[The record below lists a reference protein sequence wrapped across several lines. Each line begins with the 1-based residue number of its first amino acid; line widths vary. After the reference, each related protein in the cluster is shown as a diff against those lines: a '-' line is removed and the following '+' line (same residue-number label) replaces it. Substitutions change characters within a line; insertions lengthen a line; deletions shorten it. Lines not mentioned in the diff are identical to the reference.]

1 MVAKSITK
9 EYPETLIS
17 NPFVKVI
24 AGSLFLACLAKIS
37 ISLPFTPVPI
47 TFQTLGVFCLGLVM
61 TPQMAVTTVVAYLLE
76 GLFFPVFCSP
86 MCGIAVFCGP
96 TAGYLFSFVPA
107 VALISWLYGKF
118 GRSEARSWV
127 VAMILFV
134 GGGVSLCL
142 GALWLACFLKSI
154 GVSNSLDLV
163 GAFKIGVL
171 PFLIGKIVKI
181 ALVVQGRSVRRL
193 FIGK

>member
-1 MVAKSITK
+1 
-9 EYPETLIS
+9 
-17 NPFVKVI
+17 
-24 AGSLFLACLAKIS
+24 
-37 ISLPFTPVPI
+37 
-47 TFQTLGVFCLGLVM
+47 
-61 TPQMAVTTVVAYLLE
+61 
-76 GLFFPVFCSP
+76 
-86 MCGIAVFCGP
+86 
-96 TAGYLFSFVPA
+96 
-107 VALISWLYGKF
+107 
-118 GRSEARSWV
+118 
-127 VAMILFV
+127 MILFV

-193 FIGK
+193 FIRK